1 MKTKYLIVAVCIL
14 CGVDIC
20 AQTEKVE
27 EDGRLDWFKNAKL
40 GVFIHWGY
48 YGVKGI
54 TESWSLY
61 HKKISYEDYM
71 QQGKKFTA
79 ANYDPE
85 AWAELFKKIGAQYV
99 VMTTKHHDGVALWDT
114 ELSHLNV
121 VNKTP
126 AKRDLV
132 KPYVKA
138 LRNKGLKVGLYY
150 SLCDWSHPDYEV
162 VFPRPNTKK
171 DYPQKGQKKI
181 DEWERFVLFYQG
193 QLKELSSQF
202 NPDLFWFDGD
212 WEKSAEQWRS
222 KALKD
227 TLLAWNP
234 GLIVNSRLNQYGDY
248 RTPEQGIP
256 VVRPDGPWEFC
267 MTMNDNWGYYPSD
280 KNYKPI
286 SQIVR
291 TFVEVISNGG
301 NLLLNIG
308 PKPDGTI
315 AKEQQERLESLGV
328 WINKHREAVFETTA
342 GLPYGHF
349 YGPTLVSKDK
359 KKIYLCL
366 FNDPKNYISLKGL
379 KSMVASIKV
388 LGTDEEL
395 SFERNGGASW
405 KNIPGI
411 LRISVPNKKNLD
423 KYVTVLEVSLENELN
438 LYRGQG
444 HVFRMEKATIP
455 AYQQL
460 AKLNNG
466 SDLPQNLSTKSK

>member
-1 MKTKYLIVAVCIL
+1 MKINKYIICLSML
-14 CGVDIC
+14 CAAITMH
-20 AQTEKVE
+20 AQNTE
-27 EDGRLDWFKNAKL
+27 DQRLEWFKDAKL

-48 YGVKGI
+48 YAVNGI

-71 QQGKKFTA
+71 LQGDKFTA
-79 ANYDPE
+79 KNYDPD
-85 AWAELFKKIGAQYV
+85 AWAELFKKIGANYV
-99 VMTTKHHDGVALWDT
+99 IMTTKHHDGVALWDT
-114 ELSHLNV
+114 QLSHLNV
-121 VNKTP
+121 IEKTP

-132 KPYVKA
+132 TPYVNA
-138 LRNKGLKVGLYY
+138 LRDKGLKVGLYY

-171 DYPQKGQKKI
+171 DYPQKGQNQM
-181 DEWERFVLFYQG
+181 DSWERFVHFYQG
-193 QLKELSSQF
+193 QLKELSTQF
-202 NPDLFWFDGD
+202 KPDLYWFDGD

-227 TLLAWNP
+227 TLLKWNP
-234 GLIVNSRLNQYGDY
+234 NLIVNSRLNQYGDY

-286 SQIVR
+286 SQIIR

-315 AKEQQERLESLGV
+315 AKEQLERLESLGA
-328 WINKHREAVFETTA
+328 WINKHHDAVFETTA

-349 YGPTLVSKDK
+349 FDPSMVSKDK

-366 FNDPKNYISLKGL
+366 FDNPKNYISLKGL
-379 KSMVASIKV
+379 QNKVSSIKV
-388 LGTDEEL
+388 LGTGEEL
-395 SFERNGGASW
+395 TFERNGGASW

-411 LRISVPNKKNLD
+411 LRISIPKDKSLD
-423 KYVTVLEVSLENELN
+423 KYVTVIEVSLEDEME

-444 HVFRMEKATIP
+444 HVFRLKKE
-455 AYQQL
+455 
-460 AKLNNG
+460 
-466 SDLPQNLSTKSK
+466 DLQNHGELSFSNPTNKSK